1 MDPAGAVA
9 AFDDPRGDLREPHD
23 PRARGRGSGPRG
35 GGGQGGGRVSN
46 VWQICRRELKSYFVS
61 PRGYLVLAAFLLLQ
75 GIVFYLIVQA
85 FSREGAP
92 VGSIMQIFLGRNIF
106 FWIFV
111 LLILP
116 VITMGLIAEERRS
129 GTVELLLTA
138 PVTEAQ
144 VIGGKYLAAY
154 LYYVSLWVPTLLYPL
169 LLSSYAKLDP
179 WPIAAGY
186 LYLLCIGAPFVAL
199 GLWAS
204 SLSRSQIVAA
214 MLTFALMFLFFI
226 IPVFLEEQAR
236 AEWLRNGLVYIN
248 LWNPAG
254 DFGKGIVDSRLIV
267 YCLTSTLFLLFLSA
281 RSLEI
286 RKAA

>member
-1 MDPAGAVA
+1 
-9 AFDDPRGDLREPHD
+9 
-23 PRARGRGSGPRG
+23 
-35 GGGQGGGRVSN
+35 VSN

-61 PRGYLVLAAFLLLQ
+61 PRGYLVLAAFLVLQ

-179 WPIAAGY
+179 WP
-186 LYLLCIGAPFVAL
+186 FVAL

>member
-1 MDPAGAVA
+1 M
-9 AFDDPRGDLREPHD
+9 
-23 PRARGRGSGPRG
+23 
-35 GGGQGGGRVSN
+35 SN